1 MIADNKNEIE
11 MPVKDDEVAENW
23 TSEPRRTPQLVLE
36 HCDFS
41 AQWTC
46 SNALKVL
53 WDIYFAE
60 KFWKISQ
67 NLVRLE
73 ARVQT
78 VMKWRYFFEYN
89 VDCIKFVVISLT

>member
-1 MIADNKNEIE
+1 MN
-11 MPVKDDEVAENW
+11 VQ
-23 TSEPRRTPQLVLE
+23 RRLE
-36 HCDFS
+36 GFM
-41 AQWTC
+41 
-46 SNALKVL
+46 
-53 WDIYFAE
+53 DIYFAE